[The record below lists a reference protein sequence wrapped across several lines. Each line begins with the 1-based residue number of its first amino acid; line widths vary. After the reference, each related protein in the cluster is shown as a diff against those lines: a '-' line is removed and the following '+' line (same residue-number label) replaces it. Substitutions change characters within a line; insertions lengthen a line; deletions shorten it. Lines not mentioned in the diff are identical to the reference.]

1 MRLRN
6 LKNTEEILKN
16 SPYFI
21 SSPEKNKNKWSTV
34 FGNDNPIFVEI
45 GMGKGKFIIEHAK
58 KFPNINFIGL
68 EKFDKVLARSL
79 VKVPEGLDNLLIVRA
94 DAINIDNVFSN
105 ELTGIFLNFSD
116 PWPKSRHESRR
127 LTSPVFLNKYDKLFL
142 NDNINIKMKT
152 DNMGLFTYSVC
163 SFSKHGYIIDDISL
177 DLHNDSKFEEEDI
190 ITTEYEDKFSSK
202 GMPIYYVN
210 VKK

>member
-6 LKNTEEILKN
+6 LKNTEEILN
-16 SPYFI
+16 SSPYFKG
-21 SSPEKNKNKWSTV
+21 SPEENNGKWSSV
-34 FGNDNPIFVEI
+34 FGNNNPIFVEI
-45 GMGKGKFIIEHAK
+45 GMGKGQFIIEHAK
-58 KFPNINFIGL
+58 RYPNINFIGL

-79 VKVPEGLDNLLIVRA
+79 VKVPEGLDNLLIIRA
-94 DAINIDNVFSN
+94 DAINIDQVFTN
-105 ELTGIFLNFSD
+105 ELSGVFLNFSD

-127 LTSPVFLNKYDKLFL
+127 LTSSVFLDKYDKIFV
-142 NDNINIKMKT
+142 NNSVNIKMKT

-163 SFSKHGYIIDDISL
+163 SFSKHGYIIDDLSL
-177 DLHNDSKFEEEDI
+177 DLHNDSRFEDEDI